1 MKLSQFDFSLPKEL
15 IATRPV
21 KPRSYSRLLYA
32 ENDHLSDLHF
42 FDLPNKLIPGDLLV
56 FNNTRVIPALIIGSI
71 EVQAKAEK
79 RLKEF
84 EFLLTKRLS
93 LDSWLCLCKPAKK
106 IAVNTQIIF
115 SKELYGKV
123 LDKTIGGLIIQ
134 FQYSGDFFHLLE
146 KFGKMP
152 LPPYIRKFRP
162 VDERDGEDYQPIFS
176 SELGSI
182 ASPTA
187 SLHFDNDLLKKIVK
201 KGIQSCF
208 VTLHVGVGTFVPIRS
223 ENIHEHKMHEE
234 IGEIDIQAA
243 EIINKTLRSGQRVI
257 AVGTT
262 SLRIL
267 ESVAKD
273 GRISPY
279 KGATDIYI
287 TPGFNFTVASALITN
302 FHLPKSSLF
311 ILIASFIGLERA
323 KKLYA
328 HAISKGYRFYS
339 YGDASLLVP

>member
-1 MKLSQFDFSLPKEL
+1 MKS
-15 IATRPV
+15 
-21 KPRSYSRLLYA
+21 
-32 ENDHLSDLHF
+32 
-42 FDLPNKLIPGDLLV
+42 NKV
-56 FNNTRVIPALIIGSI
+56 TS
-71 EVQAKAEK
+71 
-79 RLKEF
+79 
-84 EFLLTKRLS
+84 
-93 LDSWLCLCKPAKK
+93 C
-106 IAVNTQIIF
+106 
-115 SKELYGKV
+115 
-123 LDKTIGGLIIQ
+123 
-134 FQYSGDFFHLLE
+134 
-146 KFGKMP
+146 
-152 LPPYIRKFRP
+152 
-162 VDERDGEDYQPIFS
+162 PIFS

-201 KGIQSCF
+201 KGVQSCF

-223 ENIHEHKMHEE
+223 ENIYEHKMHEE
-234 IGEIDIQAA
+234 VGEIDIQAA

-273 GRISPY
+273 GRISPF

-287 TPGFNFTVASALITN
+287 TPGFNFKVASALITN

-323 KKLYA
+323 KKIYA
-328 HAISKGYRFYS
+328 HAISKEYRFYS